1 MVAESGTARV
11 RIAVDIGG
19 TFTDLQVFDEAR
31 GQLHELKTPTTP
43 ADPAEGLVTGMVQAA
58 DRFGFD
64 LADVSI
70 LLHGTTIAT
79 NAVLER
85 KFPSGALVT
94 TEGFEDV
101 LEIGRHMR
109 RDVYGLYAEERVLL
123 VPRSRRFGLRERV
136 GADGRVN
143 VPLDE
148 AQADRL
154 VQEIVDCGCETV
166 AVCLLNGFMN
176 PAHEIAFRDLLVEVA
191 PHLEVS
197 IATDIS
203 PEIREYER
211 SSTTVLNAL
220 LMPVVRAYVE
230 RLEARLADSG
240 ANPRV
245 LLIQSNGGMF
255 TPDVA
260 AHQPARLLL
269 SGPCGGA
276 IAAEYLSRA
285 LEIENLIAV
294 DMGGTSFDVSL
305 VCEGQA
311 ALVTEGEVDG
321 CPVRLPMV
329 EMRTIG
335 AGGGSIARVD
345 DSGRLRVGPESAGAD
360 PGPACYGAGG
370 ANATVSDANLIL
382 GRLLPSAFLG
392 GAMALDHQ
400 AALAAVTECVG
411 DPLGLTPEAA
421 AEGVIE
427 IANAT
432 MANAMRLSLFEKG
445 FDPADFAL
453 VAFGGAGGLH
463 AAALA
468 EELGMTRI
476 VFPRSAGTLS
486 AFGMLWTDI
495 VHHAA
500 RSRILPALPESLDA
514 LRQNAEALLVE
525 GRAALGADGIDGEF
539 WELTLSA
546 DARYVGQGY
555 ELTIPWSGLEL
566 DKDSL
571 ATCIAAFHE
580 AHRARFFH
588 ADESEPVEIVT
599 LRVEARGRLERP
611 DAVAPIL
618 PSIEGKT
625 TEHSVYLDGEWRDL
639 PVHSRSQ
646 MATGRGYAGPLLITE
661 EFTTIL
667 VSSGWRL
674 ELRETGDL
682 VAERA

>member
-1 MVAESGTARV
+1 MVAESGIARV

-19 TFTDLQVFDEAR
+19 TFTDLQVFDEVR

-43 ADPAEGLVTGMVQAA
+43 ADPAEGLVTGMAQAA
-58 DRFGFD
+58 ERFDFD
-64 LADVSI
+64 LADVSL

-109 RDVYGLYAEERVLL
+109 KDVYGLYAEERVLL

-136 GADGRVN
+136 GSDGRVD
-143 VPLDE
+143 VPLDL

-154 VQEIVDCGCETV
+154 VQEIVECGCETV

-176 PAHEIAFRDLLVEVA
+176 PAHELAFRDLLANKA
-191 PHLEVS
+191 PNLHIS

-240 ANPRV
+240 AKPRV

-285 LEIENLIAV
+285 LGIENLIAV

-305 VCEGQA
+305 VCGGQA

-360 PGPACYGAGG
+360 PGPACYGTGG
-370 ANATVSDANLIL
+370 SQATVSDANLIL

-392 GAMALDHQ
+392 GAMALDRQ
-400 AALAAVTECVG
+400 AALAAITAGVG
-411 DPLGLTPEAA
+411 DPLGLTAEAA
-421 AEGVIE
+421 AEGIIE

-445 FDPADFAL
+445 FDPADFTL

-463 AAALA
+463 AVALA
-468 EELGMTRI
+468 EELGMMRI

-495 VHHAA
+495 VHHTA
-500 RSRILPALPESLDA
+500 RSRILPAVPQSLDA
-514 LRQNAEALLVE
+514 LRQNAELLLAE
-525 GRAALGADGIDGEF
+525 GRAALGADGIDKEF

-546 DARYVGQGY
+546 DMRYVGQGY
-555 ELTIPWSGLEL
+555 ELTIPWSGLDL
-566 DKDSL
+566 HNDSL
-571 ATCIAAFHE
+571 AACIAAFHE
-580 AHRARFFH
+580 AHRARFLH
-588 ADESEPVEIVT
+588 VDESEPVEIVT
-599 LRVEARGRLERP
+599 LRVAARGRLERP
-611 DAVAPIL
+611 RAVAPDL
-618 PSIEGKT
+618 PST
-625 TEHSVYLDGEWRDL
+625 TGDTTDHPVYIDGEWLDL
-639 PVHSRSQ
+639 PVHSRSE
-646 MATGRGYAGPLLITE
+646 MMSGNSVDGPLLIAE

-667 VSSGWRL
+667 VSSGWQVEMRP
-674 ELRETGDL
+674 TGDL
-682 VAERA
+682 VAERT